1 MDTRQMIVIFSSL
14 VLTQMTLGN
23 IDEFDCVDIYKQP
36 AFQHPLLKHHKIPEK
51 FTSNES
57 FDRKSKYKTTD
68 QSCPKGTVAIL
79 RQRSETE
86 SLHLDTDD
94 HFGHHFAVMDTYPD
108 ASIYR
113 GAQADISIHNLTL
126 QNNQLSRS
134 QIWLE
139 NGPPGELNS
148 IQVGWAADGYK
159 TTGCYNTNCP
169 GFIIVTRNPSIGNI
183 FKLSSVYGGDKTV
196 IFTPH
201 VYQEFD
207 CVVIYKQPAFQHP
220 LLKHH
225 KIPEKFTSNESFDR
239 KNKYKTND
247 QSCPKG
253 TLTILRQRSETE
265 NLHLDTIYQFGHHK
279 LAAMQRDMEELKA
292 RQTDV
297 LRRVESEEE
306 TRSTQRTAEVKVWL
320 KNVDNISRQ
329 VSYLINN
336 SAAELQ
342 KLSRSGLCSKNLR
355 SNCGYGD
362 RVALMSKKLNDLK
375 SESVTKTAEKENEFD
390 CVDIYKQPAFQ
401 HPLLKHHKIPEKFI
415 SNKSFDRKSKYKT
428 TDQSCPKGTVAILRQ
443 RSETE
448 SLHLDTD
455 DHFGHHFAVMDTY
468 PDASI
473 YQGAQADISI
483 HNLTLQNN
491 QLSRSQIWLENGPPG
506 ELNSIQVGW
515 AADGYK
521 TTGCYNTNC
530 PGFII
535 VTRKPSI
542 GSIFKLSSVYGGDK
556 TVIFTPHVYQE
567 FDCVDIY
574 KQPAF
579 QHPLLKHHKIPEKF
593 TSNESFDRKNK
604 YKTNDQS
611 CPKGTVEILRQRS
624 ETESLHLDTVDQFG
638 HHFAA
643 MDAFADESNYRGA
656 QADISIHNLTLQN
669 NQYSKSQIWLEN
681 GPPGELGWAVHPR
694 VYGDSA
700 TRLTIYWT
708 VKCPGFIIITRKPS
722 VGSIFKQSSVYGD
735 KPVTFTPQ
743 VVQEF
748 DCVDI
753 YKQPAFQ
760 HPLLKHHKIPE
771 KFTSNESF
779 DRKNKYKTNDQ
790 ICPKGTVAILRQR
803 SETESVH
810 LDTIYQFGHHFALMD
825 ASSFETIYRGAQAD
839 ISIHNL
845 TLQNNQYSKSQIW
858 LENGPIAE
866 LNSIQVGWAVHPRVY
881 GDSATRLTIY
891 WTGDGYK
898 TGCYN
903 TECPGFIIITRKPSI
918 GSIFKQ
924 SSVYGDKPVTFT
936 PQVIQ
941 SFFGNW
947 VLYVDDEIIGYWPG
961 ELFTHLN
968 KGASRVRF
976 GGNTFMSPD
985 GISPPM
991 GNGYV
996 PIYDYERSSSF
1007 LQVKLM
1013 NDKYQSIEAETQ
1025 MGVADSK
1032 CFTLISRDY
1041 TNETGNSFSFGGPGG
1056 SCGV

>member
-1 MDTRQMIVIFSSL
+1 MDTRQMIVIL
-14 VLTQMTLGN
+14 TYVVLTQITLGN

-36 AFQHPLLKHHKIPEK
+36 AFQHPSLKHHKIPEK

-57 FDRKSKYKTTD
+57 FDRKSKYKTND

-113 GAQADISIHNLTL
+113 
-126 QNNQLSRS
+126 
-134 QIWLE
+134 
-139 NGPPGELNS
+139 
-148 IQVGWAADGYK
+148 
-159 TTGCYNTNCP
+159 
-169 GFIIVTRNPSIGNI
+169 
-183 FKLSSVYGGDKTV
+183 
-196 IFTPH
+196 
-201 VYQEFD
+201 
-207 CVVIYKQPAFQHP
+207 
-220 LLKHH
+220 
-225 KIPEKFTSNESFDR
+225 
-239 KNKYKTND
+239 
-247 QSCPKG
+247 
-253 TLTILRQRSETE
+253 
-265 NLHLDTIYQFGHHK
+265 
-279 LAAMQRDMEELKA
+279 
-292 RQTDV
+292 
-297 LRRVESEEE
+297 
-306 TRSTQRTAEVKVWL
+306 
-320 KNVDNISRQ
+320 
-329 VSYLINN
+329 
-336 SAAELQ
+336 
-342 KLSRSGLCSKNLR
+342 
-355 SNCGYGD
+355 
-362 RVALMSKKLNDLK
+362 
-375 SESVTKTAEKENEFD
+375 
-390 CVDIYKQPAFQ
+390 
-401 HPLLKHHKIPEKFI
+401 
-415 SNKSFDRKSKYKT
+415 
-428 TDQSCPKGTVAILRQ
+428 
-443 RSETE
+443 
-448 SLHLDTD
+448 
-455 DHFGHHFAVMDTY
+455 
-468 PDASI
+468 
-473 YQGAQADISI
+473 GAQADISI

-579 QHPLLKHHKIPEKF
+579 QHPLLKHYKIPEKF

-611 CPKGTVEILRQRS
+611 CPKGTVAILRQRS

-643 MDAFADESNYRGA
+643 MDAFADESIYRGA

-681 GPPGELGWAVHPR
+681 GPIAELNSIQVGWA
-694 VYGDSA
+694 GDGYKK
-700 TRLTIYWT
+700 TGCYNTE
-708 VKCPGFIIITRKPS
+708 CPGFIIITRKPS
-722 VGSIFKQSSVYGD
+722 IGSIFKQSSVYGD

-743 VVQEF
+743 GF
-748 DCVDI
+748 FGNWALTVDDEI
-753 YKQPAFQ
+753 IGYWPGELFTHLNKGASRFAF
-760 HPLLKHHKIPE
+760 
-771 KFTSNESF
+771 
-779 DRKNKYKTNDQ
+779 
-790 ICPKGTVAILRQR
+790 
-803 SETESVH
+803 
-810 LDTIYQFGHHFALMD
+810 MD

-898 TGCYN
+898 KTGCYN

-936 PQVIQ
+936 PQVVQ
-941 SFFGNW
+941 GFFGNW
-947 VLYVDDEIIGYWPG
+947 ALTVDDEIIGYWPG

-991 GNGYV
+991 GNGHV

-1007 LQVKLM
+1007 LHVKLT

-1041 TNETGNSFSFGGPGG
+1041 TNETGKSFSFGGPGG
-1056 SCGV
+1056 RCGV